1 MLTLKGTSVQ
11 NLLFGLLT
19 GSMLAVATS
28 GFALLRNT
36 ERFLHIAHGQFMALG
51 AFLGLVLA
59 DRFGIVVG
67 IALAIV
73 ATSLIGVAC
82 GKLLFDPVKHQGG
95 NVMLFTSVGLAF
107 VLYAVMIAGFG
118 TELRVFD
125 IQLGDSRDFGPISV
139 APGEVVL
146 LLVAALVIVSL
157 WLLLSR
163 SAIGRD
169 IRAVASNRE
178 LAQIRGVAIGR
189 VSTTVW
195 AVSSGLAA
203 IGGIM
208 TGVLGSVSTESG
220 WTYILL
226 VLAAA
231 VLGGVGNILGV
242 IAAALTLG
250 IVMDVSALWID
261 TAYRP
266 VVAFAILIVVLLVRP
281 QGLFSFQS
289 RQEATA

>member
-1 MLTLKGTSVQ
+1 MQ

-36 ERFLHIAHGQFMALG
+36 ERFLHIAHGQFMVLG

-59 DRFGIVVG
+59 ERIGTVAG
-67 IALAIV
+67 IAVAIV
-73 ATSLIGVAC
+73 LTAGIGLVC
-82 GKLLFDPVKHQGG
+82 GKLLFDPVKHKGG
-95 NVMLFTSVGLAF
+95 NVLLFTSVGLAF
-107 VLYAVMIAGFG
+107 VLYAGMTAGFG
-118 TELRVFD
+118 SELRVFE
-125 IQLGDSRDFGPISV
+125 ISLGAARDLGPVAI
-139 APGEVVL
+139 APGEMVL
-146 LLVAALVIVSL
+146 LSVAAILITGL

-163 SAIGRD
+163 SPIGRD

-178 LAQIRGVAIGR
+178 LAQVRGVAIDR

-195 AVSSGLAA
+195 TLSSALAA

-208 TGVLGSVSTESG
+208 TGILGSVSTESG
-220 WTYILL
+220 WTLILL

-231 VLGGVGNILGV
+231 VLGGIGSILGV
-242 IAAALTLG
+242 IAAALVLG
-250 IVMDVSALWID
+250 VVMDMSALVLD

-266 VVAFAILIVVLLVRP
+266 VVAFAILIAVLLVRP

-289 RQEATA
+289 RREAAA

>member
-1 MLTLKGTSVQ
+1 VQ

-51 AFLGLVLA
+51 AFLGLVLSH
-59 DRFGIVVG
+59 RFGVVTG
-67 IALAIV
+67 IPLAIL
-73 ATSLIGVAC
+73 ATALIGVAC
-82 GKLLFDPVKHQGG
+82 GRLLFDPVKHQGG

-125 IQLGDSRDFGPISV
+125 IRLGDSRDVGPISV
-139 APGEVVL
+139 APGELVL
-146 LLVAALVIVSL
+146 LLVAATVVLCL
-157 WLLLSR
+157 WLLLSH

-178 LAQIRGVAIGR
+178 LAQIRGVAVGR

-242 IAAALTLG
+242 VAAALTLG
-250 IVMDVSALWID
+250 IVMDLSALWID

-266 VVAFAILIVVLLVRP
+266 VVAFAILIIVLLLRP
-281 QGLFSFQS
+281 QGIFSFQS

>member
-1 MLTLKGTSVQ
+1 
-11 NLLFGLLT
+11 
-19 GSMLAVATS
+19 
-28 GFALLRNT
+28 
-36 ERFLHIAHGQFMALG
+36 
-51 AFLGLVLA
+51 
-59 DRFGIVVG
+59 
-67 IALAIV
+67 
-73 ATSLIGVAC
+73 
-82 GKLLFDPVKHQGG
+82 
-95 NVMLFTSVGLAF
+95 
-107 VLYAVMIAGFG
+107 
-118 TELRVFD
+118 
-125 IQLGDSRDFGPISV
+125 
-139 APGEVVL
+139 VVL